1 MNSVPSRPFKAV
13 VFDLD
18 GTLIDSAPDLRL
30 AANHLLAENGRAPLT
45 VGQVIKMVGDGVRKL
60 VERAFAATG
69 DAVSGADLDALG
81 ERFLHFYE
89 GHAADL
95 SRPFPGAEAAVAH
108 LHGQGCVLGVCTN
121 KPRQPALE
129 ILDAL
134 GLGGY
139 IHTVLG
145 GDSLDGIR
153 KPDPRHLLATIER
166 LGATP
171 GEAVM
176 VGDNENDVAVARAAG
191 VPVIAVTFGYARG
204 APEDLGAD
212 LLIDHFDELA
222 EALGRLSR
230 QPSLS

>member
-1 MNSVPSRPFKAV
+1 MSAVNSAPSRPFNAV

-18 GTLIDSAPDLRL
+18 GTLIDSAPDLRV
-30 AANHLLAENGRAPLT
+30 AANHLLAENGRSPLT
-45 VGQVIKMVGDGVRKL
+45 VEQIIKMVGDGVPKL
-60 VERAFAATG
+60 VERTFRATG
-69 DAVSGADLDALG
+69 DAVSGAQLDALG

-95 SRPFPGAEAAVAH
+95 SRPFPGAVAAVAH
-108 LHGQGCVLGVCTN
+108 LHGLGCVLGVCTN
-121 KPRQPALE
+121 KPHAPAVA

-139 IHTVLG
+139 IHGVVG

-171 GEAVM
+171 DEAVM
-176 VGDNENDVAVARAAG
+176 VGDNENDVAVAQAAG
-191 VPVIAVTFGYARG
+191 VPVIAVTFGYAKG
-204 APEDLGAD
+204 PPEDLGAD

-222 EALGRLSR
+222 GALWRLS
-230 QPSLS
+230 

>member
-30 AANHLLAENGRAPLT
+30 SANRLLAENGRTPLS
-45 VGQVIKMVGDGVRKL
+45 VEQVIKMVGDGVRTL
-60 VERAFAATG
+60 VERAFEATG
-69 DAVSGADLDALG
+69 DGVSGAELDALG

-95 SRPFPGAEAAVAH
+95 SRPFPGALDAVAH
-108 LHGQGCVLGVCTN
+108 LHGLGCVLGVCTN
-121 KPRQPALE
+121 KPHRPAVS
-129 ILDAL
+129 ILHAL

-145 GDSLDGIR
+145 GDSLGGIR
-153 KPDPRHLLATIER
+153 KPDPRHLLCTIER

-176 VGDNENDVAVARAAG
+176 VGDNENDVAVARFAG
-191 VPVIAVTFGYARG
+191 VPVIAVTFGYAKG
-204 APEDLGAD
+204 PPENLDAD

-230 QPSLS
+230 LS

>member
-1 MNSVPSRPFKAV
+1 MSAVNSVPGRPFKAI

-30 AANHLLAENGRAPLT
+30 ASNHLLAENGRSPLT
-45 VGQVIKMVGDGVRKL
+45 VEQVIKMIGDGVPRL
-60 VERAFAATG
+60 VERAFQATG
-69 DAVSGADLDALG
+69 DGVSGTDLVAHV
-81 ERFLHFYE
+81 ERFLNFYE

-95 SRPFPGAEAAVAH
+95 SRPFPGALAAVAH

-121 KPRQPALE
+121 KPHAPAVA

-166 LGATP
+166 LGVTP

-176 VGDNENDVAVARAAG
+176 VGDNENDVAVAQAAG

-204 APEDLGAD
+204 VPEDLGAD

-222 EALGRLSR
+222 DALGRLS
-230 QPSLS
+230 